1 MWPFQANK
9 IEIRIVLLCYEIG
22 LQAFY
27 NSFSTF
33 RYLSTCN
40 PSICFLAR
48 FCDSLATTDD
58 SKLLLLFYE
67 LRLTKKAAGL
77 LVFLTFCLPIT
88 FAFTILLRLRMSTK
102 AADALASEIVAAA
115 SRSGCSSSRSRRRSK
130 RRTASTRSQQHSSCM
145 PCWSSW

>member
-1 MWPFQANK
+1 MKSGYRPF
-9 IEIRIVLLCYEIG
+9 IIHSVLL
-22 LQAFY
+22 L
-27 NSFSTF
+27 

-115 SRSGCSSSRSRRRSK
+115 SLSGCSSSRSRRRSK